1 MCTCFVVDN
10 ISVSV
15 AAAILFS
22 LSKSWVKEI
31 TMSSHL
37 VWSIIRNNNAF
48 LLKKRNIS
56 KPFSTEP
63 NNLTNV
69 NSYRYNGLIH
79 KKSVGIVDAPD
90 KKGFT
95 VVYKKASKQ
104 NKPRQSIVKRTM
116 KSGPRRSLYKLK
128 RLMKCNKYRTDLTK
142 AALRRASAVLKSQ
155 KPLPAKKQK
164 PKKE

>member
-1 MCTCFVVDN
+1 
-10 ISVSV
+10 
-15 AAAILFS
+15 
-22 LSKSWVKEI
+22 
-31 TMSSHL
+31 MSSHL

-79 KKSVGIVDAPD
+79 KKSVGIIDAPD

-104 NKPRQSIVKRTM
+104 NKPRQSTVKRTM

-128 RLMKCNKYRTDLTK
+128 RLMDCNKYRTDLTK
-142 AALRRASAVLKSQ
+142 VNSKYLIVYWATRYFSTPDILDFFIIMPRLTK
-155 KPLPAKKQK
+155 
-164 PKKE
+164 